1 MKKVFANVTRTLGI
15 PMIPIRDTVPHRTR
29 PVVNTVLILAN
40 IALFLYQ
47 LTLPAL
53 LQERLIYTYGVIPS
67 RFLPFHP
74 LHLFGEG
81 LSLLFPLLTSLFLH
95 SGWTHLI
102 FNMWFLW
109 IFGDNVEDR
118 LGHSRYLGFY
128 LFAGFSASFLHILFN
143 ASSRI
148 PVIGASGAIAGV
160 MAAYLLLFPYSRI
173 LTLIPVFVFIPL
185 FIEIPAYLFILFW
198 FMTQLLSGTV
208 SLLSLTSGGIAWWA
222 HVGGFLAGIFVVL
235 RVRKREKRRYVNP
248 SLYS

>member
-1 MKKVFANVTRTLGI
+1 M
-15 PMIPIRDTVPHRTR
+15 
-29 PVVNTVLILAN
+29 
-40 IALFLYQ
+40 
-47 LTLPAL
+47 
-53 LQERLIYTYGVIPS
+53 
-67 RFLPFHP
+67 
-74 LHLFGEG
+74 
-81 LSLLFPLLTSLFLH
+81 
-95 SGWTHLI
+95 
-102 FNMWFLW
+102 
-109 IFGDNVEDR
+109 
-118 LGHSRYLGFY
+118 
-128 LFAGFSASFLHILFN
+128 
-143 ASSRI
+143 
-148 PVIGASGAIAGV
+148 IGASGAIAGV

>member
-1 MKKVFANVTRTLGI
+1 
-15 PMIPIRDTVPHRTR
+15 MIPIRDDNPTFHPSIVAYAIIGLN
-29 PVVNTVLILAN
+29 VASWI
-40 IALFLYQ
+40 
-47 LTLPAL
+47 L
-53 LQERLIYTYGVIPS
+53 LQGFGMYPQLMVSVFKFGVIPGELLGLVPPGTS
-67 RFLPFHP
+67 IPVGQGMQYVVEATPNFLSVVTHMFMHGGW
-74 LHLFGEG
+74 LHIIG
-81 LSLLFPLLTSLFLH
+81 
-95 SGWTHLI
+95 
-102 FNMWFLW
+102 NMWFLW

-160 MAAYLLLFPYSRI
+160 MAAYLLLFPYARI
-173 LTLIPVFVFIPL
+173 LTLIPLFVFIPL

-235 RVRKREKRRYVNP
+235 RVRKREKKRYVNP